1 MAGFKRPKAYP
12 FLHFLPRNSNG
23 KVLKTPAY
31 RLRGTDADT
40 RGGAQVTGNTKGSN
54 MTTQQPVWIIGGYQS
69 DFARNLTKESL
80 EISDLVK
87 ETATGT
93 LMAAGISTAQV
104 EVIHVANAM
113 GELYVSQ
120 GHLGSMVATMVP
132 ELSGVPATRHEAA
145 CASGGVAVMAAMAD
159 LESGRYD
166 VALVLGVEIE
176 RNVPGPV
183 GAGYL
188 ASAAWVGHEGEG
200 QDYVWPFTFSQIA
213 EEYERRYG
221 LQDEH
226 LRRIAAQNFANAKTN
241 PKAQTRGWAT
251 PPECFSDDD
260 DANAR
265 VVGRVRR
272 YDCSQVTD
280 GGAGIVLVSDQWLR
294 ENRGTVRGPV
304 ARIAGWGHRSTSL
317 HLQDKIDAGAD
328 AEYVFPHVRDAISD
342 AFSRAGIEDVFQLDG
357 IETHDCFTISQY
369 LAIDHFGITK
379 PGCSAEAVDS
389 GITGRDGA
397 LPINPSGGL
406 IGGGHP
412 VGASGVRMMLD
423 GYLQVTGQATGYQ
436 VEGARRFATLNF
448 GGSTATVVCTVIE
461 G

>member
-1 MAGFKRPKAYP
+1 
-12 FLHFLPRNSNG
+12 
-23 KVLKTPAY
+23 
-31 RLRGTDADT
+31 
-40 RGGAQVTGNTKGSN
+40 
-54 MTTQQPVWIIGGYQS
+54 MTTQQPVSIIGGYQS
-69 DFARNLTKESL
+69 DFARNFTKESL

-87 ETATGT
+87 ETTTGT
-93 LMAAGISTAQV
+93 LTAAGISTSQV
-104 EVIHVANAM
+104 EVVHVANAM
-113 GELYVSQ
+113 GEFYVKQ
-120 GHLGSMVATMVP
+120 GHLGSMVASVVP
-132 ELSGVPATRHEAA
+132 DLSGVPATRHEAA
-145 CASGGVAVMAAMAD
+145 CASGSVAVMAAMAD

-166 VALVLGVEIE
+166 VALVLGAEIE
-176 RNVPGPV
+176 RNVPGTV

-200 QDYVWPFTFSQIA
+200 QDYAWPFTFSEIA
-213 EEYERRYG
+213 EEYDRRYG

-226 LRRIAAQNFANAKTN
+226 LRRIASQNIANAKTN
-241 PKAQTRGWAT
+241 PQAQTRGWLT
-251 PPECFSDDD
+251 PPECFSNDD
-260 DANAR
+260 DANPT

-280 GGAGIVLVSDQWLR
+280 GGAGIVLVSDRWLR

-304 ARIAGWGHRSTSL
+304 ARIAGWGHRSASL
-317 HLQDKIDAGAD
+317 HLQDKLDASAD
-328 AEYVFPHVRDAISD
+328 ADYIFPHVRDAISD
-342 AFSRAGIEDVFQLDG
+342 AFGRAGIDNVFQVDG

-379 PGCSAEAVDS
+379 PGCSGEAVDS
-389 GITGRDGA
+389 GITRRGGE

-412 VGASGVRMMLD
+412 IGATGVRMLLD

-436 VEGARRFATLNF
+436 VQGARRFATLNF
-448 GGSTATVVCTVIE
+448 GGSMATVVCTVIE

>member
-1 MAGFKRPKAYP
+1 
-12 FLHFLPRNSNG
+12 
-23 KVLKTPAY
+23 
-31 RLRGTDADT
+31 
-40 RGGAQVTGNTKGSN
+40 
-54 MTTQQPVWIIGGYQS
+54 MTTQQHVWIIGGYQS

-80 EISDLVK
+80 QIGDLVK
-87 ETATGT
+87 ETTTGT
-93 LMAAGISTAQV
+93 LAAAGISTAQV
-104 EVIHVANAM
+104 QVIHVANAM
-113 GELYVSQ
+113 GEFYVKQ
-120 GHLGSMVATMVP
+120 GHLGSMVASVVP
-132 ELSGVPATRHEAA
+132 DLSGVPATRHEAA

-176 RNVPGPV
+176 RNVPGTV

-213 EEYERRYG
+213 DEYDRRYG

-226 LRRIAAQNFANAKTN
+226 LRSIAAQNIANAKTN
-241 PKAQTRGWAT
+241 PKAQTRSWVT

-260 DANAR
+260 DANPQ

-280 GGAGIVLVSDQWLR
+280 GGAGIVLVSDRWLR
-294 ENRGTVRGPV
+294 ENRGTAQGPV
-304 ARIAGWGHRSTSL
+304 ARIAGWGHRTASM
-317 HLQDKIDAGAD
+317 HLQDKLDASAD
-328 AEYVFPHVRDAISD
+328 ADYVFPHVRDAISD
-342 AFSRAGIEDVFQLDG
+342 AFSRAGIDDVFQLDG

-379 PGCSAEAVDS
+379 PGCSGDAIDS
-389 GITGRDGA
+389 GITQRDGQ

-412 VGASGVRMMLD
+412 VGATGVRMLLD
-423 GYLQVTGQATGYQ
+423 SYLQVTGQAAGYQ

-461 G
+461 AG

>member
-1 MAGFKRPKAYP
+1 MAT
-12 FLHFLPRNSNG
+12 LQ
-23 KVLKTPAY
+23 
-31 RLRGTDADT
+31 D
-40 RGGAQVTGNTKGSN
+40 
-54 MTTQQPVWIIGGYQS
+54 VWIIGGYQS

-93 LMAAGISTAQV
+93 LAAAGISTDQV
-104 EVIHVANAM
+104 QVIHVANAM
-113 GELYVSQ
+113 GELYLKQ
-120 GHLGSMVATMVP
+120 GHLGSMVASVVP
-132 ELSGVPATRHEAA
+132 GLSGVPATRHEAA

-176 RNVPGPV
+176 RNVPGTV

-188 ASAAWVGHEGEG
+188 GSAAWVGHEGVG
-200 QDYVWPFTFSQIA
+200 QDFVWPFTFSQIA
-213 EEYERRYG
+213 EEYDRRYE
-221 LQDEH
+221 LDDEH

-241 PKAQTRGWAT
+241 PKAQTRGWVT
-251 PPECFSDDD
+251 PPECFCDDEV
-260 DANAR
+260 ANPR

-280 GGAGIVLVSDQWLR
+280 GGAGIVLVSDRWLGK
-294 ENRGTVRGPV
+294 NRGSGRGPV
-304 ARIAGWGHRSTSL
+304 ARLAGWGRRNASL
-317 HLQDKIDAGAD
+317 PLPAKPGPTAD
-328 AEYVFPHVRDAISD
+328 AHHVSPHRRDALRD
-342 AFSRAGIEDVFQLDG
+342 PFPAAGIEDVFQLDG

-379 PGCSAEAVDS
+379 PGRSADAIEA
-389 GITGRDGA
+389 GITARDGA

-412 VGASGVRMMLD
+412 VGATGVRMMLD

-448 GGSTATVVCTVIE
+448 GGSTATVVCTVIDA

>member
-1 MAGFKRPKAYP
+1 
-12 FLHFLPRNSNG
+12 
-23 KVLKTPAY
+23 
-31 RLRGTDADT
+31 
-40 RGGAQVTGNTKGSN
+40 
-54 MTTQQPVWIIGGYQS
+54 MTTQQPVWIVGGYQS

-93 LMAAGISTAQV
+93 LTAAGIATAQV
-104 EVIHVANAM
+104 GVIHVANAM

-120 GHLGSMVATMVP
+120 GHLGSMVASVVP
-132 ELSGVPATRHEAA
+132 DLSGVPATRHEAA

-176 RNVPGPV
+176 RNVSGTV

-213 EEYERRYG
+213 EEYDRRYG

-226 LRRIAAQNFANAKTN
+226 LRRIAAQSFANAKTN
-241 PKAQTRGWAT
+241 PKAQTRGWST
-251 PPECFSDDD
+251 GPVCFSDDD
-260 DANAR
+260 DANPP

-280 GGAGIVLVSDQWLR
+280 GGAGIVLVSDRWLG
-294 ENRGTVRGPV
+294 ENRGSVRGPV
-304 ARIAGWGHRSTSL
+304 ARIAGWGHRSASL
-317 HLQDKIDAGAD
+317 HLQDKLDAGAD
-328 AEYVFPHVRDAISD
+328 AEYVFPHVRDAICD
-342 AFSRAGIEDVFQLDG
+342 AFARAGIDDVFQLDG

-379 PGCSAEAVDS
+379 PGCSADAVDS

-412 VGASGVRMMLD
+412 VGATGVRMMLD

>member
-1 MAGFKRPKAYP
+1 
-12 FLHFLPRNSNG
+12 
-23 KVLKTPAY
+23 
-31 RLRGTDADT
+31 
-40 RGGAQVTGNTKGSN
+40 

-80 EISDLVK
+80 EIGDLVK

-113 GELYVSQ
+113 GELYVNQ

-183 GAGYL
+183 GASYL

-260 DANAR
+260 DANAQ

-280 GGAGIVLVSDQWLR
+280 GGAGIVLVSDRWLS

-304 ARIAGWGHRSTSL
+304 ARIAGWGHRSASL
-317 HLQDKIDAGAD
+317 HLQDKLDAGAD

>member
-1 MAGFKRPKAYP
+1 
-12 FLHFLPRNSNG
+12 
-23 KVLKTPAY
+23 
-31 RLRGTDADT
+31 
-40 RGGAQVTGNTKGSN
+40 

-69 DFARNLTKESL
+69 DFARNFTKESL

-87 ETATGT
+87 ETTTGT
-93 LMAAGISTAQV
+93 LTAAGISTSQV
-104 EVIHVANAM
+104 EVVHVANAM
-113 GELYVSQ
+113 GEFYVKQ
-120 GHLGSMVATMVP
+120 GHLGSMVASVVP
-132 ELSGVPATRHEAA
+132 DLSGVPATRHEAA
-145 CASGGVAVMAAMAD
+145 CASGSVAVMAAMAD
-159 LESGRYD
+159 LESGRYH
-166 VALVLGVEIE
+166 VALVLGAEIE
-176 RNVPGPV
+176 RNVPGTV

-200 QDYVWPFTFSQIA
+200 QDYAWPFTFSEIA
-213 EEYERRYG
+213 EEYDRRYG

-226 LRRIAAQNFANAKTN
+226 LRRIASQNIANAKTN
-241 PKAQTRGWAT
+241 PQAQTRGWLT

-260 DANAR
+260 DANPT

-280 GGAGIVLVSDQWLR
+280 GGAGIVLVSDRWLR

-304 ARIAGWGHRSTSL
+304 ARIAGWGHRSASL
-317 HLQDKIDAGAD
+317 HLQDKLDASAGAD
-328 AEYVFPHVRDAISD
+328 YIFPHVRDAISD
-342 AFSRAGIEDVFQLDG
+342 AFGRAGIDNVFQVDG

-379 PGCSAEAVDS
+379 PGCSGEAVDS
-389 GITGRDGA
+389 GITRRGGE

-412 VGASGVRMMLD
+412 IGATGVRMLLD

-436 VEGARRFATLNF
+436 VQGARRFATLNF
-448 GGSTATVVCTVIE
+448 GGSMATVVCTVIE

>member
-1 MAGFKRPKAYP
+1 
-12 FLHFLPRNSNG
+12 
-23 KVLKTPAY
+23 
-31 RLRGTDADT
+31 
-40 RGGAQVTGNTKGSN
+40 
-54 MTTQQPVWIIGGYQS
+54 MTTQQPVSIIGGYQS
-69 DFARNLTKESL
+69 DFARNFTKESL

-87 ETATGT
+87 ETTTGT
-93 LMAAGISTAQV
+93 LTAAGISTSQV
-104 EVIHVANAM
+104 EVVHVANAM
-113 GELYVSQ
+113 GEFYVKQ
-120 GHLGSMVATMVP
+120 GHLGSMVASVVP
-132 ELSGVPATRHEAA
+132 DLSGVPATRHEAA
-145 CASGGVAVMAAMAD
+145 CASGSVAVMAAMAD

-166 VALVLGVEIE
+166 VALVLGAEIE
-176 RNVPGPV
+176 RNVPGTV

-200 QDYVWPFTFSQIA
+200 QDYAWPFTFSEIA
-213 EEYERRYG
+213 EEYDRRYG

-226 LRRIAAQNFANAKTN
+226 LRRIASQNIANAKTN
-241 PKAQTRGWAT
+241 PQAQTRGWLT

-260 DANAR
+260 DANPT

-280 GGAGIVLVSDQWLR
+280 GGAGIVLVSDRWLR

-304 ARIAGWGHRSTSL
+304 ARIAGWGHRSASL
-317 HLQDKIDAGAD
+317 HLQDKLDASAGAD
-328 AEYVFPHVRDAISD
+328 YIFPHVRDAISD
-342 AFSRAGIEDVFQLDG
+342 AFGRAGIDNVFQVDG

-379 PGCSAEAVDS
+379 PGCSGEAVDS
-389 GITGRDGA
+389 GITRRGGE

-412 VGASGVRMMLD
+412 IGATGVRMLLD

-436 VEGARRFATLNF
+436 VQGARRFATLNF
-448 GGSTATVVCTVIE
+448 GGSMATVVCTVIE